1 MPVGLLAAVATAIL
15 RGMLKALLRA
25 MRPKQWAKNVFVF
38 AALVFDEQLTRPEP
52 LVRIMVGFAMLCL
65 ISSSVYLLNDVADV
79 EADRR
84 HPVKRN
90 RPIAAGKL
98 AIPVAVTAAGL
109 LAAISV
115 MISFGLGNS
124 FGWIVVGYFGLNLL
138 YSLWL
143 KHVAIIDVL
152 IIAAGFVL
160 RVAAGVSLIQVSRFS
175 PWLYVCTTL
184 LALII
189 GFGKRRA
196 ELLLLAEGANSHRP
210 VLDGYNVELLDQ
222 LIVVVSATTIMAY
235 SLYTFS
241 AENLPAN
248 HLMML
253 TIPFVLYGIFR
264 YLRLIHVENIG
275 GAPEELILTDR
286 PLLINLL
293 LWGLFAIVILY
304 VGQ

>member
-1 MPVGLLAAVATAIL
+1 
-15 RGMLKALLRA
+15 MLKSLLRA
-25 MRPKQWAKNVFVF
+25 MRPRQWAKNVFIF
-38 AALVFDEQLTRPEP
+38 AALVFDGQLARPEP
-52 LVRIMVGFAMLCL
+52 LARTFVGFVMLCL
-65 ISSSVYLLNDVADV
+65 ISSSVYLVNDIADL

-84 HPVKRN
+84 HPVKRT
-90 RPIAAGKL
+90 RPIASGELSVRPA
-98 AIPVAVTAAGL
+98 AVAAGL
-109 LAAISV
+109 LALASLAIS
-115 MISFGLGNS
+115 FALGAE
-124 FGWIVVGYFGLNLL
+124 FGWIVAGYFGLNLL

-143 KHVAIIDVL
+143 KHAAIIDVL

-196 ELLLLAEGANSHRP
+196 ELLLLAEGANAHRP

-264 YLRLIHVENIG
+264 YLRLIHVEKFG

-286 PLLINLL
+286 PLLITLL
-293 LWGLFAIVILY
+293 LWGLLAIVILY
-304 VGQ
+304 LGR